1 MYNTRDLCADLE
13 EGEKVQGCYRDLKEL
28 LIMLAGFYLA
38 HRSDELVW
46 FDETNKFYVALGG
59 DGAPFGKYNTA
70 CAWLVSIFNLGKG
83 ILSSND
89 NYLLFGA
96 NCSESCITV
105 GRFIQ
110 KLMVEVEQIE
120 KQVFQ
125 LK

>member
-1 MYNTRDLCADLE
+1 MCLV
-13 EGEKVQGCYRDLKEL
+13 GEYFK
-28 LIMLAGFYLA
+28 
-38 HRSDELVW
+38 S
-46 FDETNKFYVALGG
+46 
-59 DGAPFGKYNTA
+59 
-70 CAWLVSIFNLGKG
+70 GKG

-120 KQVFQ
+120 KQVFPI
-125 LK
+125 KVKESVVNVKYCISVV